1 MRLPDMGTEFFVSA
15 WYRTAAHRRAR
26 DTVPPHAT
34 TRDTVPLYNRGSAV
48 VPAQFYCDVN
58 NNSMAPN
65 NANFVNLG
73 VKKPFEGET

>member
-1 MRLPDMGTEFFVSA
+1 MGPFADLQKKGVF
-15 WYRTAAHRRAR
+15 R
-26 DTVPPHAT
+26 DFDHEAVFQDSWEPPISGEA
-34 TRDTVPLYNRGSAV
+34 AV

-73 VKKPFEGET
+73 VKKPFEGKT